1 MYFLHGSTSQN
12 KNENSNTVKVIVTF
26 ELFQM
31 LFLQF
36 QVRSYRCNLWAYDFQ
51 TLQDCKSG
59 RKGAEKVCTL
69 ISVDTVENLTLI
81 LSEMF
86 VLNA

>member
-1 MYFLHGSTSQN
+1 MYFPHGSTSQN
-12 KNENSNTVKVIVTF
+12 KNEDSNTVKIIVTF

-36 QVRSYRCNLWAYDFQ
+36 QVRSYRCNLWAYGFR
-51 TLQDCKSG
+51 TSQDCESG
-59 RKGAEKVCTL
+59 RKSTEKVYTL

-81 LSEMF
+81 LSETF